1 MENKTKKR
9 NPKVIIIVIIIMV
22 LFTLY
27 IVNGINEH
35 SVIPDHIHSID
46 DKAPEERTDED
57 NIIILERTLQKDP
70 KNVLVMLELSDLYVK
85 TNDKKTAKKTLEK
98 VLEIDPYNKEAGDKL
113 KQLD

>member
-9 NPKVIIIVIIIMV
+9 NPKVTIFIITIMV
-22 LFTLY
+22 LFAAY
-27 IVNGINEH
+27 IMYGINEH

-57 NIIILERTLQKDP
+57 NIVILERTLQKDP
-70 KNVLVMLELSDLYVK
+70 KNVPVMLELSELYMK
-85 TNDKKTAKKTLEK
+85 TDDKKSAKKTLEK